1 MLLSES
7 STQTDPLSIS
17 STCDLST
24 QTELSDFD
32 QSENLVEPTSS
43 SSESLPSSSLSS
55 SSSSSLSSSSSS
67 NEEAADK
74 VSRRSRSEPAEK
86 GKSSM
91 NSVYSCGLEL
101 EKRGREVP
109 NVANSEE
116 EISSMAYLSVS
127 PFNYSRNDAEEGQT
141 NKPPL
146 VPPLTL
152 KVQTDG
158 NLRESKENLEKCIQT
173 DDWLGHCMD
182 DEVHGAMKN
191 VWCESSAIQNCLPC
205 YSSTGS
211 AEPPFQ
217 GEGGVTDN
225 LPRITDQVERHG
237 GAAASTSW

>member
-17 STCDLST
+17 SICDLST

-43 SSESLPSSSLSS
+43 SSESLPSSSSS
-55 SSSSSLSSSSSS
+55 SSSLSSLSSSSSS
-67 NEEAADK
+67 NEEAADE

-109 NVANSEE
+109 NVANAEGE
-116 EISSMAYLSVS
+116 RSSIAYLSVS
-127 PFNYSRNDAEEGQT
+127 EFNNGSNDAEEEQT
-141 NKPPL
+141 NQPPL

-158 NLRESKENLEKCIQT
+158 NYARVKKTLRRVFKPMI
-173 DDWLGHCMD
+173 G
-182 DEVHGAMKN
+182 
-191 VWCESSAIQNCLPC
+191 
-205 YSSTGS
+205 
-211 AEPPFQ
+211 
-217 GEGGVTDN
+217 
-225 LPRITDQVERHG
+225 
-237 GAAASTSW
+237 